1 MSWNELIAAVLT
13 TLVAAALNWAF
24 AYLKVQID
32 VATFN
37 ALVAA
42 IVAALLALFGVQ
54 ALKARGVRGI
64 R

>member
-54 ALKARGVRGI
+54 VLKARGVRGI